1 MIAGAGSA
9 IDWRNAGLVNIVM
22 NLFEIAD
29 ALEETCVYDFSP
41 QSLALLFTDAQELHF
56 LEILSHA

>member
-1 MIAGAGSA
+1 M
-9 IDWRNAGLVNIVM
+9 NIVM